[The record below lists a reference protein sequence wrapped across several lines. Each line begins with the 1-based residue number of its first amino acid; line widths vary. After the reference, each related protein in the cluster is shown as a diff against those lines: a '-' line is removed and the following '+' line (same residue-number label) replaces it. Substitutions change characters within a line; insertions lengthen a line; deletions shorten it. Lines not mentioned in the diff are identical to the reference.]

1 MCTLLR
7 RDSPR
12 RQPTR
17 TPEEPYVY
25 SYRARGLRKLGM
37 HDKGQP
43 LELLRREAGMRW
55 HAVRAL
61 GGMWNTLM
69 TLTGRHAVHC
79 HSVVNVWG
87 DVFRA
92 EWQCSPHCQTASSVP
107 YRYDQGRVAVRP
119 VRLRASGSA
128 THTATRR

>member
-12 RQPTR
+12 RQPAL

-25 SYRARGLRKLGM
+25 SYRTRGLRKLGM
-37 HDKGQP
+37 HGKGQL

-69 TLTGRHAVHC
+69 TLT
-79 HSVVNVWG
+79 
-87 DVFRA
+87 
-92 EWQCSPHCQTASSVP
+92 
-107 YRYDQGRVAVRP
+107 
-119 VRLRASGSA
+119 
-128 THTATRR
+128 

>member
-12 RQPTR
+12 RQSTR

-25 SYRARGLRKLGM
+25 SYRARGPRKLGM
-37 HDKGQP
+37 HGKGQL

-69 TLTGRHAVHC
+69 TLT
-79 HSVVNVWG
+79 
-87 DVFRA
+87 
-92 EWQCSPHCQTASSVP
+92 
-107 YRYDQGRVAVRP
+107 
-119 VRLRASGSA
+119 
-128 THTATRR
+128 